1 MLQPAA
7 LDGVLSIAE
16 AARRLQTSES
26 AVRDWVAN
34 GRLPCAHRF
43 DSQRQVIEC
52 VILETDF
59 LAFAQRRA
67 ALYGMPLERPGRLSL
82 PASQPGIT
90 GLVAAAFTEAAESPQ
105 AQESWIPGSWR
116 WANTGLR
123 VVWITSGLLVLAA
136 AGTLAGW
143 WAR

>member
-7 LDGVLSIAE
+7 DSVLSIAE
-16 AARRLQTSES
+16 AARRLQASES
-26 AVRDWVAN
+26 TVLHWVAS

-43 DSQRQVIEC
+43 DSHRQVIEC

-67 ALYGMPLERPGRLSL
+67 ALYGMPLERPGRVSL
-82 PASQPGIT
+82 PASRPGIT
-90 GLVAAAFTEAAESPQ
+90 SLAAAAFTEAAESPH
-105 AQESWIPGSWR
+105 AQESWVPGSWR

-123 VVWITSGLLVLAA
+123 LVWITSGLLVLAA